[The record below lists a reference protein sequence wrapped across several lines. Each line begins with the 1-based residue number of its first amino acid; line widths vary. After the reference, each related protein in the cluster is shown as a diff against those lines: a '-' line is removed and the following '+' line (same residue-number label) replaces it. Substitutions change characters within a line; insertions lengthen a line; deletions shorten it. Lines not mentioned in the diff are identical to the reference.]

1 VTRLI
6 RSELLKQRT
15 TRTSVVLGLW
25 MTGLILL
32 VVLLHV
38 LSLSTDHLST
48 ADRQLKVVG
57 WGTGIGALFASLLG
71 AMSITAEIRHGTIR
85 PTFLA
90 TPRRERVIAAKLT
103 SGALI
108 GVAVGLLA
116 EGLTAA
122 IEAAGLAARGI
133 HIQLTAGDY
142 LQLLAGGAAAAALF
156 AAIGLGIGAIVRQQ
170 IGAVI
175 GLCVWLLL
183 IETTLIGNIP
193 SAGKYAPWRSRRRG
207 RRRRPNPIP
216 NKARRPRARPTAP
229 RRLRRSRRRRRSA
242 HHHPPRCRLTHPPTP
257 NQHPARATSPKAST
271 AGREPCP
278 STTPDPTAPLPTD
291 RRCCS

>member
-1 VTRLI
+1 VSGLI

-15 TRTSVVLGLW
+15 TRTSGLLLMW

-38 LSLSTDHLST
+38 LSLSTDHISS
-48 ADRQLKVVG
+48 ADGQLKVVG
-57 WGTGIGALFASLLG
+57 WGTGIAALFASLLG

-90 TPRRERVIAAKLT
+90 TPRRGRVITAKLIA
-103 SGALI
+103 GALT
-108 GVAVGLLA
+108 GVAIGLLA

-142 LQLLAGGAAAAALF
+142 LQLFAGGAAAGALF
-156 AAIGLGIGAIVRQQ
+156 AAIGVGLGAIVRQQ
-170 IGAVI
+170 VGAIVA
-175 GLCVWLLL
+175 LCVWLLL

-193 SAGKYAPWRSRRRG
+193 SAGKYAPGAAAGAIAGAIQTQTPAKLVAPALGLLLLAAYAAFAAGAGALLTNRRDV
-207 RRRRPNPIP
+207 
-216 NKARRPRARPTAP
+216 A
-229 RRLRRSRRRRRSA
+229 
-242 HHHPPRCRLTHPPTP
+242 
-257 NQHPARATSPKAST
+257 
-271 AGREPCP
+271 
-278 STTPDPTAPLPTD
+278 
-291 RRCCS
+291 